1 MCVVG
6 LIYHDHLPFPFEGFP
21 IRFWHGDSGT
31 TSEIFWFK
39 YKKQLKSVY
48 NSQRHRAI
56 DIQRK
61 NSALRTSSFYRFVKN
76 WSKSRHSSS
85 GALMIAHSAA
95 NDYIVHLL
103 KMTDMFN
110 YMWVRGLG
118 VTWRHSKH
126 NSRICIATLAVA
138 RLFIGLIVSY
148 FAFFLLTNSIL
159 RHT

>member
-1 MCVVG
+1 
-6 LIYHDHLPFPFEGFP
+6 
-21 IRFWHGDSGT
+21 
-31 TSEIFWFK
+31 
-39 YKKQLKSVY
+39 
-48 NSQRHRAI
+48 
-56 DIQRK
+56 
-61 NSALRTSSFYRFVKN
+61 
-76 WSKSRHSSS
+76 
-85 GALMIAHSAA
+85 MITHSAA
-95 NDYIVHLL
+95 NDYIVYLL